1 LRSGTLLKAKAAI
14 AHETVTAVVK
24 LIVLSAL
31 ATVGDMIINPPGQLG
46 DFLRLRHRKRRFTQA
61 WSSARQ
67 RWWRLRRLWWRW
79 LQRLRRLRRWLRSW
93 LRRRLQSRLR
103 LWRLRRLW
111 LRRLRPGLV
120 GCLRYRVCRRYRCS
134 LLHILGRL
142 PLLLRPAPHSA
153 LSRQRRLHAAVIPHP
168 LNRHYERIDSG
179 PACGARAL
187 PHGECDYGD

>member
-1 LRSGTLLKAKAAI
+1 MNAASRYSMPSVIGLVIMPSCFVPSILSNSTAKTFDGRGLRTGSAASVMGRPLTM
-14 AHETVTAVVK
+14 ASK
-24 LIVLSAL
+24 
-31 ATVGDMIINPPGQLG
+31 
-46 DFLRLRHRKRRFTQA
+46 RK
-61 WSSARQ
+61 
-67 RWWRLRRLWWRW
+67 
-79 LQRLRRLRRWLRSW
+79 LRRLRRWLRPW

-111 LRRLRPGLV
+111 LRRVRPGLV

-187 PHGECDYGD
+187 PHGECDY

>member
-1 LRSGTLLKAKAAI
+1 MVDERGLSVLDALRY
-14 AHETVTAVVK
+14 
-24 LIVLSAL
+24 
-31 ATVGDMIINPPGQLG
+31 
-46 DFLRLRHRKRRFTQA
+46 RLRGRCPSCFVPSILSSSTAKTFDGRGLRTGSAASVMGRPLTMASKR
-61 WSSARQ
+61 SCGGCGGGCARGCGGGC
-67 RWWRLRRLWWRW
+67 RV
-79 LQRLRRLRRWLRSW
+79 
-93 LRRRLQSRLR
+93 RLR

-111 LRRLRPGLV
+111 LRRVRPGLV
-120 GCLRYRVCRRYRCS
+120 GCLRHRVCRRCRCS

-187 PHGECDYGD
+187 PHGECDY